1 MGVTAAANNVQ
12 NNNRT
17 APPIGNDN
25 FRVGDSQTARGL
37 IDSTRMGATGP
48 VDTRAL
54 AAMVADAARTNP
66 AAASSAYA
74 AIRSE
79 LAARNIG
86 DLSRFDRDFSAAIQ
100 PSSNSPASNTPA
112 SNTSAGQ
119 GMGIYAAGSVVSNAG
134 AERIARGLEQT
145 TAGARIL
152 TQNPI
157 LTVRWEATT
166 SAWTNLGGF
175 HSDLANR
182 LRAGG
187 IEVASTIHA
196 PPAGSVAKGTGISV
210 GSANNTNGALAE
222 NMIAQNY
229 RNQGYN
235 VTQGANRFV
244 GASHPNNVVQGGAR
258 VIDVVAERPGA
269 DPRMAERLEV
279 ESKVGFTRDSGRA
292 AREATHDI
300 ARVADNRA
308 ARASGAALEAS
319 GEALS
324 NSGRALRTLG
334 RVAKP
339 VGLVMDGLELRSA
352 WQADGGRIGENTGRA
367 ASGIVAG
374 AGGAWAGAATGA
386 ALGSVVPGVGTVI
399 GGVVGGVIGGIAGSE
414 IGKSVFNTVSS
425 WFG

>member
-1 MGVTAAANNVQ
+1 MGTTGATSNVQ
-12 NNNRT
+12 NSNNRSM
-17 APPIGNDN
+17 PPVGNDN
-25 FRVGDSQTARGL
+25 VRSTDAQTARGL
-37 IDSTRMGATGP
+37 IDSARNGRTGL

-54 AAMVADAARTNP
+54 ASMVADAARTNP
-66 AAASSAYA
+66 AAASSAYS

-79 LAARNIG
+79 LATRNVG
-86 DLSRFDRDFSAAIQ
+86 DLSRFDRDFTAAIQ
-100 PSSNSPASNTPA
+100 PGTD
-112 SNTSAGQ
+112 TSAGQ
-119 GMGIYAAGSVVSNAG
+119 GMGIYAAGSVVANAG
-134 AERIARGLEQT
+134 AERMARGLEQT
-145 TAGARIL
+145 AAGARIL

-166 SAWTNLGGF
+166 SAWTNLGGL

-187 IEVASTIHA
+187 VEVATTIHA

-222 NMIAQNY
+222 NMVAQNY
-229 RNQGYN
+229 RNQGYT

-269 DPRMAERLEV
+269 NPRMAERIEI
-279 ESKVGFTRDSGRA
+279 ESKVGLTRDSGRA
-292 AREATHDI
+292 AREATNDI
-300 ARVADNRA
+300 ARLADNRTV
-308 ARASGAALEAS
+308 RAS
-319 GEALS
+319 GEALEAGGEALS
-324 NSGRALRTLG
+324 RSGRALRTLG

-339 VGLVMDGLELRSA
+339 VGIVMDGLELRSA

-386 ALGSVVPGVGTVI
+386 AIGSVVPGVGTVI

-414 IGKSVFNTVSS
+414 LGKGIFNTVSS